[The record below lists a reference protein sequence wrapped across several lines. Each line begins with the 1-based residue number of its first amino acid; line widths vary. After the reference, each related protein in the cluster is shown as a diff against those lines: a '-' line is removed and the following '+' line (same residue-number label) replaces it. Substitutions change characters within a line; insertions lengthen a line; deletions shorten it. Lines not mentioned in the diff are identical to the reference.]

1 MKRLLSVILVII
13 MICSTFAGLQIT
25 SNALSSSGKCGD
37 NVTYT
42 FYSITKSLIISG
54 SGEMYN
60 YSSYG
65 SLFFRTNIKEVIIE
79 SGVTHIGSCAFEDCG
94 LISITIP
101 DTIKSIGKYA
111 FEDNNDLA
119 EINISSIESWCKID
133 FDGQYA
139 NPFYYTNKASLY
151 LNRKLVTEIAVPD
164 SITSISNYAFYGCR
178 SLTSITI
185 PASVTSIGDSAFRAC
200 SGITGTLTIPDSVT
214 SIGDHAFCGCSD
226 LTSVTIPDSVTS
238 IGDYAFEW
246 CSGLTTVTIPNSVT
260 IIGQWAFSWC
270 KGLTNVNIP
279 NSVTSIDHYAF
290 CACSG
295 LTSLTI
301 PDSVTSIGKDAF
313 DCSNLSSIDIKS
325 ENCSIYNSKY
335 TISKN
340 ATIIINGSK
349 DVYEYAKKYNR
360 NYICNHVEEID
371 VATEPTC
378 TKSGLTQ
385 GSHCKACGTIFI
397 EQEETEAALGHD
409 YQSTITAPTCTE
421 KGYTTYTCSRC
432 SDVYKDDY
440 TNSLGHDYIKT
451 AGSAAT
457 CTKTGKADKYTC
469 SRCGDSYGGEIIAA
483 LGHDYI
489 RTAGFAATCTKT
501 GKSDKYTCSRC
512 SDSYGGETIAALGHS
527 YNNAVVTTN
536 PTCTSKGKQKYTCSR
551 CDNSYYEDIAALGHN
566 YQKTSTTYSTCTTR
580 GKNTYTCSRCYN
592 YYTESLPLADHSYNS
607 TNIIKTKAAYQRN
620 GKIIKSKCSVC
631 GAEGST
637 SIIYAPKNIVLSKST
652 YTYSGK
658 ANKPAVTV
666 KDSTGSVID
675 SSNYTVAYSNNINA
689 GTAKVT
695 VTFKGDMYEG
705 SMSKTFKISPKKLT
719 TCGLRTVHT
728 YSGKAIVPT
737 PYYYKTVKEW
747 NPYFKEYDIYKK
759 ITAFRKNVDYT
770 IKVSGGHKNIGT
782 YTVVIKFKGN
792 YSGTIK
798 KTMQIRPKPVVSSK
812 PIIYSTTSIKVSWS
826 KVKNVSGY
834 VVYRYNNNNNKWVK
848 YKNTTK
854 NSIILPRVLKSDL
867 DVIYCIKTYKKV
879 GKKVYWND
887 SNNSHINW
895 QYTKPNK
902 PTVKLVNK
910 DFGEFL
916 IKFNRIADHQ
926 TQLSDNKAFSNK
938 GNNICVTYRKYASDE
953 VRASQWG
960 SAITYYVRSREFY
973 YSKSGNLVVGP
984 WSDVKKITT
993 L

>member
-1 MKRLLSVILVII
+1 MKRLLSVILVIV

-178 SLTSITI
+178 SLTNITI
-185 PASVTSIGDSAFRAC
+185 PASVTSIGDSAFRCC

-214 SIGDHAFCGCSD
+214 SIGDYAFCACSG

-238 IGDYAFEW
+238 IEKGAFAWCSGLTTVTIPNSVTNIGHSAFEW

-260 IIGQWAFSWC
+260 TI
-270 KGLTNVNIP
+270 N
-279 NSVTSIDHYAF
+279 HYAF
-290 CACSG
+290 QDCS
-295 LTSLTI
+295 SLVSITI
-301 PDSVTSIGKDAF
+301 PDSVTSIGAYAF
-313 DCSNLSSIDIKS
+313 YACSKLSSIDIKS
-325 ENCSIYNSKY
+325 ENCSIYY
-335 TISKN
+335 LADTIPKN
-340 ATIIINGSK
+340 TTIIINGSK
-349 DVYEYAKKYNR
+349 NVYEYAKKYNR

-469 SRCGDSYGGEIIAA
+469 SRCGDSYGGETITAF
-483 LGHDYI
+483 GHDYI
-489 RTAGFAATCTKT
+489 ATCTKT
-501 GKSDKYTCSRC
+501 GKTDKYTCSRC
-512 SDSYGGETIAALGHS
+512 GDSYGGETIAALGHS

-592 YYTESLPLADHSYNS
+592 YYTESLPLAEHSYNS

-719 TCGLRTVHT
+719 NCYLDTVCSYT
-728 YSGKAIVPT
+728 GKAIVPV
-737 PYYYKTVKEW
+737 PYYYDHKQAMTSYGLQDYYLKA
-747 NPYFKEYDIYKK
+747 NYKK
-759 ITAFRKNVDYT
+759 GTDYNIT
-770 IKVSGGHKNIGT
+770 ISGGHKNVGN
-782 YTVVIKFKGN
+782 YTIVIKFKGN

-798 KTMQIRPKPVVSSK
+798 KTLQIRPAPVVSAKAVS
-812 PIIYSTTSIKVSWS
+812 YSATSIKVNWA
-826 KVKNVSGY
+826 KAKNVSGY
-834 VVYRYNNNNNKWVK
+834 AVYRYNNSKHKWVK

-854 NSIILPRVLKSDL
+854 NSMIIPRLSKSDVFV
-867 DVIYCIKTYKKV
+867 DYCIRTYKKV
-879 GKKVYWND
+879 GNKVYWND
-887 SNNSHINW
+887 GSKNYESW

-902 PTVKLVNK
+902 PIVKLVNL
-910 DFGEFL
+910 DFGKFD
-916 IKFNRIADHQ
+916 IKFNRSTNHQ
-926 TQLSDNKAFSNK
+926 MQLSDNKAFSNK
-938 GNNICVTYRKYASDE
+938 GNNICITYRKNGSVMHAD
-953 VRASQWG
+953 QWG
-960 SAITYYVRSREFY
+960 SGRTYYVRAREY
-973 YSKSGNLVVGP
+973 YYTFSGKLVVGP
-984 WSDVKKITT
+984 WSDVKTITT